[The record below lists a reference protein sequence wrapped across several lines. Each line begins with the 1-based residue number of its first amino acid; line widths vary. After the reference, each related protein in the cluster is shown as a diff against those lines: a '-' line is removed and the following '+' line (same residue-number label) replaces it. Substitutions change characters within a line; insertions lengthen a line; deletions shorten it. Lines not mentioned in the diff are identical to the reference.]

1 MSFKSEPNV
10 VLGERII
17 EALVQEGI
25 ILEESKVNF
34 MEALLD
40 GKLKESD
47 WKLAL
52 ETAINKSE
60 TSDHESTEAGA

>member
-1 MSFKSEPNV
+1 MSVKSEPNV
-10 VLGERII
+10 ILGERII
-17 EALVQEGI
+17 GVLIQEGI
-25 ILEESKVNF
+25 ILEEGKAIF

-52 ETAINKSE
+52 EAAINKSE
-60 TSDHESTEAGA
+60 ISDNESTETGA